1 VVDGIND
8 TFGLI
13 LLISVTHF
21 FVDLISHL
29 FYTWNNIS
37 SLTRLGATIYLVNVL
52 RKFVFFWFIVWT
64 PTEIHRKVSCSAV
77 IFTGRNVNSEVF
89 WLQAFKVVILLRKIN
104 CVQFHLQKQVR
115 TIFYFAWV
123 LLDVFKSVNFIYK
136 VHFLALYTFKNL
148 PQISSLGY
156 FDVNFRLLPKVKVD
170 IRWAIFILVCKY
182 FRLYYIDLV
191 YSFRISW

>member
-1 VVDGIND
+1 VLAFFSKILPISALVLYCSVAWLSSLFYEEIRKDIYYTKVINEKNIRKWKCSLVLAGNVVDGIND

-21 FVDLISHL
+21 FVDLISHF

-37 SLTRLGATIYLVNVL
+37 STTRLGATIYLVNVL

-89 WLQAFKVVILLRKIN
+89 
-104 CVQFHLQKQVR
+104 
-115 TIFYFAWV
+115 
-123 LLDVFKSVNFIYK
+123 
-136 VHFLALYTFKNL
+136 
-148 PQISSLGY
+148 
-156 FDVNFRLLPKVKVD
+156 
-170 IRWAIFILVCKY
+170 
-182 FRLYYIDLV
+182 
-191 YSFRISW
+191 